1 MARRGR
7 KRKLNAR
14 RRQTTV
20 RGRRPIDKGTELA
33 NRRRTE
39 LVGHADPAL
48 SESALGVL
56 FARSWIDESQFKA
69 GCLFASFRQSAYGKS
84 VAPVA
89 HYGDYV
95 DDFVKR
101 STEDRLSDNEPFL
114 VSITRA
120 YLRGDRA
127 LKQAASSVRSTVW
140 NICVLSIIPAWA
152 LRPGSE
158 ALSARDRQ
166 SYEDLIDGLD
176 ILTDEYGTKV
186 THTEKIRK

>member
-39 LVGHADPAL
+39 LVGRADPAL
-48 SESALGVL
+48 SESALGIL
-56 FARSWIDESQFKA
+56 FARGWIDEGQFKA

-101 STEDRLSDNEPFL
+101 STEDRLSDNEPYL

-127 LKQAASSVRSTVW
+127 LKLAGSIVRTTVW

-152 LRPGSE
+152 LGSGSE
-158 ALSARDRQ
+158 PMSVRDRQ
-166 SYEDLIDGLD
+166 NYNDLTNGLD
-176 ILTDEYGTKV
+176 ILMEEYGTKI